1 MTLWAAR
8 MRLWDV
14 KPDIYGLVARPDI
27 NAYQWIEENTTSDS
41 KFLVNSF
48 FAFNN
53 TVIVGSDGGWWLP
66 LLGNR
71 MTTTPPINYDF
82 EAGPRDE
89 YQETTNLLVLEA
101 QQKGLNDPGV
111 IKMLQERGIEYIY
124 VGQKQ
129 GSVNSPKPM
138 IEIEQLIGSPN
149 YQQLYHQDRVWIFK
163 LQVN

>member
-1 MTLWAAR
+1 

-14 KPDIYGLVARPDI
+14 KPDIYGLVTRPDV
-27 NAYQWIEENTTSDS
+27 NAYQWIKENTIEDS

-82 EAGPRDE
+82 EAGPTAD
-89 YQETTNLLVLEA
+89 YQEATNLLILEV
-101 QQKGLNDPGV
+101 QLKGLNDPAV
-111 IKMLQERGIEYIY
+111 IDMLLERGIEYVY

-138 IEIEQLIGSPN
+138 IEIEQLIGSPS
-149 YQQLYHQDRVWIFK
+149 YQQLYHQDRVWIFR
-163 LQVN
+163 LQAN